1 MATQTIA
8 PRRKKGF
15 YLSLRWQ
22 MLIMFGLLL
31 SIGFFA
37 AFYWFYT
44 FASDQALNRI
54 KSDLRET
61 LEGGIAGINGDDF
74 EQLAQLETSEAE
86 PLDNPLY
93 AAHQEWLKEIRRIEP
108 RSLPYTFIPTG
119 EGREVYW
126 IGDIFREL
134 PERQDDKTAF
144 KDTYDSAD
152 SSLYDGLTETIIRT
166 EHYTDQWGNWISAY
180 GPIYN
185 SQGEV
190 VGGMGIDFD
199 ASHWFEVKEKV
210 QQGIA
215 VALIVGYI
223 SLAIFVMLLAN
234 FLTRPIRQLT
244 LVAEEIGEG
253 NYDQD
258 MSALT
263 DVRVS
268 DEIDTLAGVIE
279 IMVDKVAK
287 REEKLKQQ
295 VAELQIMIDD
305 TKRQEQVSEIVES
318 DFFRELQV
326 KAQQIRKDFKA
337 AGTARTVD
345 KSEAGEDA
353 PAAEESKPEAE

>member
-1 MATQTIA
+1 MATQTTV
-8 PRRKKGF
+8 PSRKKGL

-31 SIGFFA
+31 SVGFFA

-86 PLDNPLY
+86 PQENALY
-93 AAHQEWLKEIRRIEP
+93 AEHQAWLKDIQRIEP
-108 RSLPYTFIPTG
+108 RSLPYTFIATG

-144 KDTYDSAD
+144 KEFYDSED
-152 SSLYDGLTETIIRT
+152 SLLYDGLTTVIIRPKPY
-166 EHYTDQWGNWISAY
+166 EDDWGQWISAY

-185 SQGEV
+185 SQGEI

-244 LVAEEIGEG
+244 HVAEEIGEG

-263 DVRVS
+263 DVRIS
-268 DEIDTLAGVIE
+268 DEIDRLAGVIE
-279 IMVDKVAK
+279 IMVDKVAR

-326 KAQQIRKDFKA
+326 KAQKIRKDFKA
-337 AGTARTVD
+337 GGAARTAGQ
-345 KSEAGEDA
+345 SESGEDA